1 MSEKAHSLSK
11 KIAVGISSC
20 LLGEE
25 VRFDGGHK
33 RDSYILGTLSDYF
46 TFQPVC
52 PEVAI
57 GLSVPR
63 PPIRLVRHEDG
74 IHVTGVKDPSV
85 DVTDKLHDYGRK
97 MATEMTGISGFIFKR
112 ASPSCGMER
121 VKVYAPDGRSVGKA
135 AGAFAEEM
143 MRGQPLLPTEEEGRL
158 GDPALRENF
167 IMRVFVFHRWQ
178 QLNAG
183 GISAGKLIAFHAD
196 HKYLVM
202 AHNQAAYKRMG
213 KMLANAGKEDIA
225 TMAAA
230 YVEELMTALAR
241 PASRKQHV
249 NVLQHLLGYLKQQLD
264 AEDKKEMLEVIEHYR
279 DGVVPLIVPITLLK
293 HHFRRHPHEYIER
306 QVYLTPHP
314 HELMLRNLI

>member
-1 MSEKAHSLSK
+1 MSERQAVSSE

-20 LLGEE
+20 LLGEA

-33 RDSYILGTLSDYF
+33 LDNYITGTLAEYF
-46 TFQPVC
+46 DFIPVC

-57 GLSVPR
+57 GLPVPR
-63 PPIRLVRHEDG
+63 PPIRLLRRDDG
-74 IHVTGVKDPSV
+74 IHVVGIKDPSV
-85 DVTDKLHDYGRK
+85 DVTDKLHAYGRK
-97 MATEMTGISGFIFKR
+97 MARQLSGISGFILKR

-121 VKVYAPDGRSVGKA
+121 VKVYAPDGRVIDNASGV
-135 AGAFAEEM
+135 FAEELM
-143 MRGQPLLPTEEEGRL
+143 KAQPLLPVEEEGRL

-167 IMRVFVFHRWQ
+167 IMRVFVYHRWR
-178 QLNAG
+178 QLLKSHL
-183 GISAGKLIAFHAD
+183 SAKKLIDFHSD

-213 KMLANAGKEDIA
+213 QLLAEAGKETIKELGQI
-225 TMAAA
+225 
-230 YVEELMTALAR
+230 YIKELMSALRR
-241 PASRKQHV
+241 PATRRQNA
-249 NVLQHLLGYLKQQLD
+249 NVLQHLLGYLKGQLD
-264 AEDKKEMLEVIEHYR
+264 REDKAEMVEVIDQYQV
-279 DGVVPLIVPITLLK
+279 GLVPLVVPITLLK

>member
-1 MSEKAHSLSK
+1 MSDAPSATAG
-11 KIAVGISSC
+11 KIAIGISSC

-46 TFQPVC
+46 TFRPVC

-57 GLSVPR
+57 GLPIPR
-63 PPIRLVRHEDG
+63 PPIRLVQQQDG
-74 IHVTGVKDPSV
+74 IHVVGVKDPSV
-85 DVTDKLHDYGRK
+85 DVTDRLHAYGRK
-97 MATEMTGISGFIFKR
+97 MADEMRGISGFIFKR

-121 VKVYAPDGRSVGKA
+121 VKLYAPDGRSIGKA

-143 MRGQPLLPTEEEGRL
+143 MKGQPLLPTEEEGRL
-158 GDPALRENF
+158 GDPGLRENF

-178 QLNAG
+178 QLMAG
-183 GISAGKLIAFHAD
+183 GLSASRLIDFHAD
-196 HKYLVM
+196 HKYLIM

-213 KMLANAGKEDIA
+213 QLLAKAGKGDIGQLA
-225 TMAAA
+225 KA
-230 YVEELMTALAR
+230 YVQELMTALSR
-241 PASRKQHV
+241 PVPRKQHV

-264 AEDKKEMLEVIEHYR
+264 AEDKAEMLEVIEQYR
-279 DGVVPLIVPITLLK
+279 DGIVPLIVPITLLK